1 MYCSRSMEYIIS
13 TVACENLDASF
24 MILILSI
31 FTNFCIRKIPAIT
44 FANNLLLVSLTSTHL
59 LSIVHQVFFEYKNPV
74 TQKVMHLFPPVVQD
88 ENGILRLSKSLN
100 LRTDEQLI
108 L

>member
-44 FANNLLLVSLTSTHL
+44 CANNLLLVSLTSTHL

-88 ENGILRLSKSLN
+88 ENGILRLSN
-100 LRTDEQLI
+100 LITLEQI
-108 L
+108 NS